1 MRSLGYST
9 RTVRRLPTQ
18 HSLSRGFFFL
28 SETRIY
34 PTTFLHPM
42 KTKTRNDSR
51 LARLRFVATIP
62 RRKVRNSSS
71 SSSSKPPHRLDS
83 RIPPM
88 QQQPPP
94 EHRIIVRR
102 LTTLASRRRP
112 TIPVRP
118 PPGTTRTHRV
128 CIRTTRT
135 RHWTRTADTVLRY
148 K

>member
-18 HSLSRGFFFL
+18 HSLSRGFFF
-28 SETRIY
+28 SEARIY

-88 QQQPPP
+88 PDATTASSGTPNYRPSADDSRQPPP
-94 EHRIIVRR
+94 
-102 LTTLASRRRP
+102 TDDPSP
-112 TIPVRP
+112 TAARHNPD
-118 PPGTTRTHRV
+118 PPGDFELRGH
-128 CIRTTRT
+128 
-135 RHWTRTADTVLRY
+135 DTGPVPPTLF
-148 K
+148 